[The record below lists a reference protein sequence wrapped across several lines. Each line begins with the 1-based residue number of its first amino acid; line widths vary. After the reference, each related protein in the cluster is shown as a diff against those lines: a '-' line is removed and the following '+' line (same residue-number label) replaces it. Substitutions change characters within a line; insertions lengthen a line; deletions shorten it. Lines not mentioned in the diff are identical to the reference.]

1 MIKERCGA
9 LPRVE
14 SGCVRGERI
23 VTRRHG
29 YLPSWRCQVGKVLPP
44 CMATSIVHFVID
56 ITSWLAALVVV
67 PAILAPVSGEPR
79 WSPESVFVLVALAVQ
94 IVASQSR
101 VAKVVEP
108 DFFGIGRWMLACLAA
123 AAVVGLVFHGQPVS
137 WDLLAAGSLL
147 AVVLRAAAE
156 DVIFSLR
163 RYLYHR
169 ASKPRPSKIVPA
181 RAPAAIRVRPAWAP
195 PEVLLALRSLAE
207 TGRSGLRLVGA
218 LRH

>member
-1 MIKERCGA
+1 
-9 LPRVE
+9 
-14 SGCVRGERI
+14 
-23 VTRRHG
+23 
-29 YLPSWRCQVGKVLPP
+29 
-44 CMATSIVHFVID
+44 
-56 ITSWLAALVVV
+56 
-67 PAILAPVSGEPR
+67 VSGEPR

-101 VAKVVEP
+101 VTKVVEP